1 MLIEV
6 KKILQGSRMKIFSD
20 LLIQAELVL
29 LLPGTKNLF
38 FFHPT
43 IRKEPHLETYTQ
55 SWIHKSYPSLTNINF
70 IL

>member
-1 MLIEV
+1 MAVFLNCCTPI
-6 KKILQGSRMKIFSD
+6 KKNCKSEQYN
-20 LLIQAELVL
+20 AELVL